1 MSTVLSKG
9 VQRSRDGRLKEELYR
24 AIKNDI
30 LTGVYD
36 MGERLNESQL
46 SARYGVSR
54 APLRQALTQLQGDG
68 LVEVQPRVGY
78 LTATLTLQDVSDIFD
93 LRLLVEASTAEK
105 AAARI
110 GDAALDRLDQLCS
123 GYQPGERKSYPR
135 HLADNLEFHRIIAD
149 ASGNRR
155 LAQVLGDAM
164 EHMLPLLIL
173 RLDRSTG
180 DDVVEEHRAIAAALR
195 RRDTAA
201 ARDLVV
207 RHLEVARQA
216 TVDSI
221 LRLTASRQI

>member
-1 MSTVLSKG
+1 MSILLSKSTP
-9 VQRSRDGRLKEELYR
+9 RSRDGKLKEQLYR
-24 AIKNDI
+24 AIKADI

-68 LVEVQPRVGY
+68 LVEVRPRVGY
-78 LTATLTLQDVSDIFD
+78 LTTTLTLQDVSDIFE

-105 AAARI
+105 AASRI
-110 GDAALDRLDQLCS
+110 CDSALDRLEELCS

-135 HLADNLEFHRIIAD
+135 HLSDNLEFHRTIAE

-155 LAQVLGDAM
+155 MAQVLAEAM

-195 RRDTAA
+195 RRDGAD

-221 LRLTASRQI
+221 LRLTANRQI